1 MSHENKRTQN
11 WKKRNIQKEEKETKP
26 LITFPLTRKDQ
37 NNYKETQL
45 TEQEPKVLKYYYS
58 IFEEE
63 KSI

>member
-1 MSHENKRTQN
+1 LEKEKYS
-11 WKKRNIQKEEKETKP
+11 KEEKETKP

-37 NNYKETQL
+37 INYNETQL
-45 TEQEPKVLKYYYS
+45 TEQESIILKYDFS